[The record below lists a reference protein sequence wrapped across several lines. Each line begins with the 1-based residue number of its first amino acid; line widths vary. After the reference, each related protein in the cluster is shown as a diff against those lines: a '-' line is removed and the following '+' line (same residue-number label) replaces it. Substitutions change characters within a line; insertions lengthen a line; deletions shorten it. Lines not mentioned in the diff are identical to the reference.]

1 MSGGQNM
8 RSVWTENG
16 ENSGGGCRMREYGNS
31 KNGADREKISMRKPG
46 RNRTAVLFL
55 CAAVS
60 VSLLFAGGCGRS
72 VSPEDDA
79 ALLKEMNAAESAD
92 SSAET
97 AESDDTGEAY
107 RSPNLEEY
115 NQAAL
120 DHMLQVEPKCVEVP
134 GQRTEDRWT
143 ELEDI
148 SGIGEVEPYQM
159 IFRDPDQ
166 CWQICQ
172 CLLDYYLRSWESGAQ
187 PYAVADAQSYSSS
200 VEIMES
206 TKIAGDDREFVAVV
220 SFRYL
225 VFGDEG
231 QLFEEK
237 INNWG
242 TLYQTADTS
251 EQYLY
256 GRTALHIKMT
266 EDYVFELA
274 DIADADTVLA
284 AFAQADPDHAAD
296 YENALIPVIPKT
308 ADTGCFRVS
317 DGQLQVT
324 YDGGDAWTD
333 VPLSTE
339 LLFERGDQ
347 RDGALSQV
355 QDGSYTVSEDLAA
368 IAYGGST
375 STPVSVIFSTDQG
388 KNWKKVTV
396 PAKTTSVRQL
406 FLCRA
411 GQGSTLYLIATS
423 DRSMSVEGEY
433 LFRSDDGGASWK
445 LVSSQYEGNPY
456 HFTDT
461 DASFT
466 DENTGFLCIK
476 SSQYPTMLYTA
487 DGGQNWRQA
496 QFEQL
501 PQGYTMAYA
510 PSVCEEGLELYVG
523 MDGYQK
529 ESGSVW
535 RMVSADGGATWTA
548 DREYYFG

>member
-1 MSGGQNM
+1 M
-8 RSVWTENG
+8 R
-16 ENSGGGCRMREYGNS
+16 RNS
-31 KNGADREKISMRKPG
+31 KNFGKNLS
-46 RNRTAVLFL
+46 VLTL
-55 CAAVS
+55 CFVLG
-60 VSLLFAGGCGRS
+60 VGVLYTGGCG
-72 VSPEDDA
+72 VDLHADDA
-79 ALLKEMNAAESAD
+79 VLQKEMNAAEEPDLSAD
-92 SSAET
+92 SEMTGQET
-97 AESDDTGEAY
+97 DGVSSGEEY
-107 RSPNLEEY
+107 RSPELQEY
-115 NQAAL
+115 NQTAV
-120 DHMLQVEPKCVEVP
+120 DHILQVGSKGDQF
-134 GQRTEDRWT
+134 GQTDWP
-143 ELEDI
+143 ELEDL
-148 SGIGEVEPYQM
+148 SAIGEVEPYQL
-159 IFRDPDQ
+159 IVGNPGEKSLN
-166 CWQICQ
+166 CQ
-172 CLLDYYLRSWESGAQ
+172 SLLEFYFDSYQ
-187 PYAVADAQSYSSS
+187 PEQLSAYGVTGISQSYGSKT
-200 VEIMES
+200 EILGYVQ
-206 TKIAGDDREFVAVV
+206 IAGDDWDYVAILN
-220 SFRYL
+220 FKRT
-225 VFGDEG
+225 VFGDES
-231 QLFEEK
+231 QQFQEK
-237 INNWG
+237 LDTWG
-242 TLYQTADTS
+242 KLCHTDDSNYPQ
-251 EQYLY
+251 LY
-256 GRTALHIKMT
+256 GSAAVHIKMSR
-266 EDYVFELA
+266 DYVCELA
-274 DIADADTVLA
+274 DIADTDTVLA

-308 ADTGCFRVS
+308 ADTGRFRVS
-317 DGQLQVT
+317 DGRLQVT

-476 SSQYPTMLYTA
+476 NSQYPTMLYTA

>member
-1 MSGGQNM
+1 M
-8 RSVWTENG
+8 
-16 ENSGGGCRMREYGNS
+16 
-31 KNGADREKISMRKPG
+31 
-46 RNRTAVLFL
+46 
-55 CAAVS
+55 
-60 VSLLFAGGCGRS
+60 
-72 VSPEDDA
+72 
-79 ALLKEMNAAESAD
+79 
-92 SSAET
+92 
-97 AESDDTGEAY
+97 
-107 RSPNLEEY
+107 
-115 NQAAL
+115 
-120 DHMLQVEPKCVEVP
+120 
-134 GQRTEDRWT
+134 
-143 ELEDI
+143 
-148 SGIGEVEPYQM
+148 
-159 IFRDPDQ
+159 
-166 CWQICQ
+166 
-172 CLLDYYLRSWESGAQ
+172 
-187 PYAVADAQSYSSS
+187 
-200 VEIMES
+200 
-206 TKIAGDDREFVAVV
+206 
-220 SFRYL
+220 
-225 VFGDEG
+225 
-231 QLFEEK
+231 
-237 INNWG
+237 
-242 TLYQTADTS
+242 
-251 EQYLY
+251 
-256 GRTALHIKMT
+256 
-266 EDYVFELA
+266 FELA

-308 ADTGCFRVS
+308 AETGRFRVS
-317 DGQLQVT
+317 DGRLQVT